1 MSNLDPNDN
10 SFTWYAPTFGGFF
23 YDLKRDLGTETLKF
37 TLSGDTTNRLSGDD
51 PRGIIYETRTQS
63 KAFERGLWG
72 SYKVIGF
79 LGERYFAGYNEGASE
94 EDGYHIFSIFF
105 KESTD
110 KNSLSS
116 EQLQK
121 ILMDSKDEIIVKRD
135 TPLRLAEGYELD
147 IKAIDTS
154 GMYLELTKNGQVID
168 SKVISPSKIG
178 ATVVDKTYWYKN
190 PAVGDQKNLVTIGVH
205 FKNAKN
211 IQNQTFATVVGIWQI
226 SETPT
231 EVKADTQYDKMRIAT
246 VDAYNGVIT
255 MDNKDNAI
263 TLSKNKDTILMPGV
277 NIRTADNDTLRF
289 YIYSEENCE
298 CG

>member
-1 MSNLDPNDN
+1 
-10 SFTWYAPTFGGFF
+10 
-23 YDLKRDLGTETLKF
+23 
-37 TLSGDTTNRLSGDD
+37 
-51 PRGIIYETRTQS
+51 
-63 KAFERGLWG
+63 
-72 SYKVIGF
+72 
-79 LGERYFAGYNEGASE
+79 
-94 EDGYHIFSIFF
+94 
-105 KESTD
+105 
-110 KNSLSS
+110 
-116 EQLQK
+116 
-121 ILMDSKDEIIVKRD
+121 
-135 TPLRLAEGYELD
+135 
-147 IKAIDTS
+147 
-154 GMYLELTKNGQVID
+154 
-168 SKVISPSKIG
+168 
-178 ATVVDKTYWYKN
+178 VVDKTYWYKN